1 MYENIGGK
9 IKGSAIA
16 VFIIGA
22 VISII
27 AGIAALSGRE
37 NNGEINGIILLI
49 VGPVA
54 AWISSWS
61 LYAFGEL
68 VENSQINA
76 ENTTEINNYIKM
88 LKRKEHASYVQNNDT
103 TVGGTKQ
110 ENSSWICV
118 CGYRAYDRFCSNCG
132 RTKISVEAERAEEL
146 AKNEAKS
153 AYVPKDPAAAARAAA
168 LAKKEDK

>member
-1 MYENIGGK
+1 MYNNIGGK

-22 VISII
+22 IASII
-27 AGIAALSGRE
+27 VGIAALSDDSNSGDVE
-37 NNGEINGIILLI
+37 SIILLLI
-49 VGPVA
+49 LGPVA

-76 ENTTEINNYIKM
+76 ENTTEIKNYIKM
-88 LKRKEHASYVQNNDT
+88 LKRNEDALYELKNDT
-103 TVGGTKQ
+103 TVGGPKR
-110 ENSSWICV
+110 ENRSWTCV

-132 RTKISVEAERAEEL
+132 RTRISVEAERAEEV

-168 LAKKEDK
+168 LANKK